1 MSGAIDDYVAAL
13 RRELDFDP
21 VLARRLASEVEDH
34 LRDAAEA
41 DPAWPSPEAERRAVE
56 RFGLGREIAAQFA
69 VDAVDRQARR
79 TWITLAVTV
88 VVTFVAMRLRV
99 IWLDDDVLAPLT
111 NIAPLID
118 RYAFIAALAVG
129 VIAWFAFRRSLAAL
143 AICLGGLVASIGA
156 GIVRADLFTNGAP
169 IHVLLSAAG
178 EIALIGVLSFHV
190 IGLGRR
196 LKRTAWL
203 RRPELQRMGQ

>member
-13 RRELDFDP
+13 RRELDFDAA
-21 VLARRLASEVEDH
+21 LARRLVSEVEDH

-41 DPAWPSPEAERRAVE
+41 DPTWPAPEAERRAVE
-56 RFGLGREIAAQFA
+56 RFGLSREIAAQFA
-69 VDAVDRQARR
+69 IDAVDRQARR
-79 TWITLAVTV
+79 TWIALAVTV

-99 IWLDDDVLAPLT
+99 IWLDDDVLAL
-111 NIAPLID
+111 APLVD
-118 RYAFIAALAVG
+118 RYAFITTLAVG
-129 VIAWFAFRRSLAAL
+129 VIAWFAFRQSLAAL

-156 GIVRADLFTNGAP
+156 GIVRADLFANGAP

-178 EIALIGVLSFHV
+178 EIALVGVLSFHV

-196 LKRTAWL
+196 LKRTALL
-203 RRPELQRMGQ
+203 RRPGLERVGQ

>member
-1 MSGAIDDYVAAL
+1 MSGVIDDYVASL

-21 VLARRLASEVEDH
+21 ALAARLASEVEEH

-41 DPAWPSPEAERRAVE
+41 DPAWPSPEAERRAVD

-79 TWITLAVTV
+79 TWIVLAVTV

-99 IWLDDDVLAPLT
+99 IWLDDRAIYTLAPLV
-111 NIAPLID
+111 D
-118 RYAFIAALAVG
+118 RYAFIAALTVG
-129 VIAWFAFRRSLAAL
+129 LVAWFAFRRSLAAL
-143 AICLGGLVASIGA
+143 VICLVGLTASIGA
-156 GIVRADLFTNGAP
+156 GLVRADLFAGGAP

-178 EIALIGVLSFHV
+178 EVALIGVLSFHV

-196 LKRTAWL
+196 LRRTAVL
-203 RRPELQRMGQ
+203 RREAQ

>member
-1 MSGAIDDYVAAL
+1 MSGVIDDYVAEL

-21 VLARRLASEVEDH
+21 ALAGRLASEIEDH

-69 VDAVDRQARR
+69 VDAVDRQTRR

-88 VVTFVAMRLRV
+88 AVTFVAMRLRV
-99 IWLDDDVLAPLT
+99 IWLDGDSIYALATLV
-111 NIAPLID
+111 D
-118 RYAFIAALAVG
+118 RYAFIAALTVG
-129 VIAWFAFRRSLAAL
+129 LVAWFAFRQSLAAL
-143 AICLGGLVASIGA
+143 AICLAGLVASIAA
-156 GIVRADLFTNGAP
+156 GLVRADLFANGAP
-169 IHVLLSAAG
+169 IHVLVSAAG
-178 EIALIGVLSFHV
+178 EIALIGVLSVHV

-196 LKRTAWL
+196 LRCTAVL
-203 RRPELQRMGQ
+203 RRRAQ